1 MYSLNNNGPCIN
13 GRKLS
18 CKGDEVASEITCEC
32 PPHYQGMFCEDKME
46 NVIEMFSM
54 FFFPRPLVVIL
65 WASTDANMMIFYINI
80 YHHALL
86 ITKTCNFRLRDSVIE
101 SQTLRLTPC
110 RNVTSQKETVS
121 HTVGTDGMLSIVTK
135 LMHLRKEAVRGCM
148 NHKHCYNKCMT
159 VLVYLL
165 FYISQNC
172 HCAKT
177 QKISQCPP
185 LSLMLLTRLS
195 PEIQRRFGSIH

>member
-1 MYSLNNNGPCIN
+1 MKCFLCS
-13 GRKLS
+13 
-18 CKGDEVASEITCEC
+18 
-32 PPHYQGMFCEDKME
+32 
-46 NVIEMFSM
+46 
-54 FFFPRPLVVIL
+54 FFPRPLVVIL

-135 LMHLRKEAVRGCM
+135 LMHLRKEVVRGCM
-148 NHKHCYNKCMT
+148 NHKHKHCYNKCMT

-195 PEIQRRFGSIH
+195 PEIQRRSGRFTKRDFCGRNTFIYPHGDCDFIYVTIVRHFYHIGHHVGIITN

>member
-1 MYSLNNNGPCIN
+1 M
-13 GRKLS
+13 
-18 CKGDEVASEITCEC
+18 
-32 PPHYQGMFCEDKME
+32 
-46 NVIEMFSM
+46 
-54 FFFPRPLVVIL
+54 VIL

-80 YHHALL
+80 HHHALL
-86 ITKTCNFRLRDSVIE
+86 ITKSCNFRLRDSVIE

-148 NHKHCYNKCMT
+148 NHKHKHCYNKYMT
-159 VLVYLL
+159 VLVYL